1 LNGVSGSS
9 SGGLL
14 LTSKNEEKDS
24 FFKVYNGT
32 FTDFNQFSKETS
44 SSLIMTSNNIN
55 IILEKYNSKLNNIY
69 TTYYIYNIS
78 NINLLF
84 IISIIIFYIIFH
96 IYII

>member
-32 FTDFNQFSKETS
+32 FTDFNQYSKETS

>member
-1 LNGVSGSS
+1 MNGVSGSS

-32 FTDFNQFSKETS
+32 FTDFNQYSKETS

-55 IILEKYNSKLNNIY
+55 IILEKYNSKLNKY
-69 TTYYIYNIS
+69 LYNI
-78 NINLLF
+78 LYL
-84 IISIIIFYIIFH
+84 
-96 IYII
+96 

>member
-32 FTDFNQFSKETS
+32 FTDFYQYSKEIS
-44 SSLIMTSNNIN
+44 SSSFIMTSNNIN
-55 IILEKYNSKLNNIY
+55 IILEKYNSKLNKY
-69 TTYYIYNIS
+69 LYNI
-78 NINLLF
+78 LYL
-84 IISIIIFYIIFH
+84 
-96 IYII
+96 

>member
-1 LNGVSGSS
+1 MNGVSGSS

>member
-14 LTSKNEEKDS
+14 LTSKNEAKDS

-32 FTDFNQFSKETS
+32 FTDFNQYSKETS

-55 IILEKYNSKLNNIY
+55 IILEKYNSKLNKY
-69 TTYYIYNIS
+69 LYNI
-78 NINLLF
+78 LYL
-84 IISIIIFYIIFH
+84 
-96 IYII
+96 

>member
-55 IILEKYNSKLNNIY
+55 IILEKYNSKLNKY
-69 TTYYIYNIS
+69 LYNI
-78 NINLLF
+78 LYL
-84 IISIIIFYIIFH
+84 
-96 IYII
+96 

>member
-1 LNGVSGSS
+1 MNGVSGSS

-32 FTDFNQFSKETS
+32 FTDFNQYSKETS